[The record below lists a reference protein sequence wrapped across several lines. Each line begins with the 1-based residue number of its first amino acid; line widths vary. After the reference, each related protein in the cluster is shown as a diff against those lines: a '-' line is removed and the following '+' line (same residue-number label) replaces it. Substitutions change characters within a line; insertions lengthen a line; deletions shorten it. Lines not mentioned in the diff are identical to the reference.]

1 MEVERLCSGV
11 SCAPVAEAFDL
22 MVQTVVVTE
31 KSVTWLLFLIGLIRN
46 NADALSDLLEAEK
59 RFPFNNLNKV
69 LSPDAECKNN
79 SENEDDSD
87 DDEDADAGNDSDND
101 AGDSSEEEDDDDDDD
116 DDEHGGAN
124 SDSDANDD
132 EDSDDDDDE
141 DDDDDDD
148 DDEDDDDDG
157 EDSDEDEAEDNQPP
171 FKKRMTGGEE
181 SLTAGAKRARGSS
194 SSRCRARE
202 IQYSSPEILPIDGD
216 EPVPIDDRRLREH
229 TVLQLERETDEVAR
243 CDRFVTMEH
252 YHHHTFD
259 RELLEQ
265 LGRLDEFDAIVTDEW
280 GSVIDCIWP
289 RYLELT
295 VEFHSTFRQT
305 SGSFNDPTAISF
317 ALGRHAMS
325 IPQFALAT

>member
-116 DDEHGGAN
+116 DDEHG
-124 SDSDANDD
+124 
-132 EDSDDDDDE
+132 
-141 DDDDDDD
+141 
-148 DDEDDDDDG
+148 
-157 EDSDEDEAEDNQPP
+157 AEDNQPP
-171 FKKRMTGGEE
+171 FKKRMSGGEE

-202 IQYSSPEILPIDGD
+202 IQYSIPDWFREPNPQQQQPDEHDD
-216 EPVPIDDRRLREH
+216 EPRD
-229 TVLQLERETDEVAR
+229 
-243 CDRFVTMEH
+243 
-252 YHHHTFD
+252 
-259 RELLEQ
+259 
-265 LGRLDEFDAIVTDEW
+265 
-280 GSVIDCIWP
+280 
-289 RYLELT
+289 
-295 VEFHSTFRQT
+295 
-305 SGSFNDPTAISF
+305 
-317 ALGRHAMS
+317 
-325 IPQFALAT
+325 